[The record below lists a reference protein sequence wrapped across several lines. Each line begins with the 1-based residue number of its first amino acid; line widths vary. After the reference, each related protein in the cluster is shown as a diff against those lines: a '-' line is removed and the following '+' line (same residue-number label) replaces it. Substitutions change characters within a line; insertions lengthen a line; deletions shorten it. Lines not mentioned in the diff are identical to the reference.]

1 MSDKSG
7 FSRLVNAM
15 DDRMPRRLTV
25 KRQQSIYWPSIWMA
39 SARTDM
45 GGSFFI
51 NGFPSSGTNWL
62 CQLVSRYFEVP
73 IFEPW
78 TRLTPTLRPHVFHPH
93 RFVDTPA
100 ARARTFYIT
109 RDGRDALVSRYYKL
123 KPNPNDQRPVRAF
136 EAATGLIHDKEQ
148 VREQLPAFID
158 WYFTET
164 RFSAMN
170 WATHVQRAVDLDM
183 PRLTFEG
190 LKRDPM
196 GTLEPIFASVSGETI
211 DRARLA
217 DVIEQMDFSRV
228 RTKGTAHHKR
238 KSQVGE
244 WRNLYTREAREVF
257 AKHAQS
263 GLELMGFE
271 QDRSWIEEDMPQI
284 EAGIEAGIETGTADA
299 TQGAREA

>member
-1 MSDKSG
+1 MTKT
-7 FSRLVNAM
+7 SRYAQLVTAM
-15 DDRMPRRLTV
+15 DDALPRRLTV
-25 KRQQSIYWPSIWMA
+25 KRQQSIYWPSIWMHA
-39 SARTDM
+39 ARRDM
-45 GGSFFI
+45 GGSYCI

-78 TRLTPTLRPHVFHPH
+78 TRLTPVLRPHVFHLH

-100 ARARTFYIT
+100 ARQRTLYIT
-109 RDGRDALVSRYYKL
+109 RDGRDALVSRYFKL

-136 EAATGLIHDKEQ
+136 EAATGLVHDKTK
-148 VREQLPAFID
+148 VREQLPAFIE

-170 WATHVQRAVDLDM
+170 WATHVQRAVDLDL
-183 PRLTFEG
+183 PRLTFED

-196 GTLEPIFASVSGETI
+196 ATLEPIFARVSGQEI

-217 DVIEQMDFSRV
+217 DVIDQMDFSRV
-228 RTKGTAHHKR
+228 RSKETSHHKR
-238 KSQVGE
+238 KSMVGE
-244 WRNLYTREAREVF
+244 WQTLYTREAREAF
-257 AKHAQS
+257 ARHAQS

-271 QDRSWIEEDMPQI
+271 TDRSWVSRAP
-284 EAGIEAGIETGTADA
+284 ETGVA
-299 TQGAREA
+299 GG